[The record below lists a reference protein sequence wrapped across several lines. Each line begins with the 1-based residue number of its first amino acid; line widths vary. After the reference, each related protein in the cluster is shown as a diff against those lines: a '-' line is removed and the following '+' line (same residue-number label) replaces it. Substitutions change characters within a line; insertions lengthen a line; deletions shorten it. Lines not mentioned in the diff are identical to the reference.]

1 MKQTAAATRTSVW
14 ADEKKTTWVSLNEKW
29 NSSEGEISYA
39 NSEILAFKAERMKNK
54 KEKKSKT
61 KKKKK
66 STNFYSY
73 MTSMRKRWTRSI
85 ARSAALIDTT
95 YHWPIFITKNQSIA
109 FVTCPTHNLRHAS
122 YPISIQFIAS
132 RRCSSTHF
140 THAKKK
146 HSKCGSARD
155 KCAKWIF
162 HAIQSNIPRWHMRP
176 THIRNYSIDD
186 PTSTWTNPPLSE
198 WIKRFLLMY
207 VFGWHVLPNNQR
219 AFQNKVNINSVLWL
233 ISEFVCIMFGNCIT
247 NIFPLRNG
255 SIRLNGKVLTLSRRT
270 EKSTDSFYM

>member
-14 ADEKKTTWVSLNEKW
+14 ADEKKTTWVSWNEKW

-109 FVTCPTHNLRHAS
+109 FVTCPNTISAMHHF
-122 YPISIQFIAS
+122 PVSIQFIAS

-146 HSKCGSARD
+146 TFQMRFSTRQMCKM
-155 KCAKWIF
+155 
-162 HAIQSNIPRWHMRP
+162 NIPRWHMRP
-176 THIRNYSIDD
+176 THICNYSIDD
-186 PTSTWTNPPLSE
+186 STSTWTNPPLSE

-247 NIFPLRNG
+247 NIFPSRNG

-270 EKSTDSFYM
+270 EKSTDSFYLK

>member
-14 ADEKKTTWVSLNEKW
+14 ADEKKTTWVSWNEKW

-85 ARSAALIDTT
+85 ARNATRINRHYVPLTDFHYEKSIDCIC
-95 YHWPIFITKNQSIA
+95 HMPE
-109 FVTCPTHNLRHAS
+109 HNLRHAS
-122 YPISIQFIAS
+122 FPISIQFIAS

-146 HSKCGSARD
+146 TFQMRFSTRQMCKM
-155 KCAKWIF
+155 
-162 HAIQSNIPRWHMRP
+162 NIPRWHMRP
-176 THIRNYSIDD
+176 THICNYSIDD